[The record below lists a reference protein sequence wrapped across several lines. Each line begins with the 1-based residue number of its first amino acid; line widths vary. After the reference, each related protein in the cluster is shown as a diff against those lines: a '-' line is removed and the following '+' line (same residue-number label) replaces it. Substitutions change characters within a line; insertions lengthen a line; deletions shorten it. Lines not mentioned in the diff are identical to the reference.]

1 MKTLSDTQALDCA
14 DAGPATAAAVEQSE
28 VSGHVQRLLAGL
40 SENQQ
45 EAVRLRFQNGL
56 SYRDIAAVTG
66 LSVANVG
73 FLIHTAIKTIRT
85 RLGVEPDACP
95 RSLGGE
101 S

>member
-1 MKTLSDTQALDCA
+1 
-14 DAGPATAAAVEQSE
+14 
-28 VSGHVQRLLAGL
+28 LLAGL
-40 SENQQ
+40 SDNQQ

-66 LSVANVG
+66 LSVTNVG

-85 RLGVEPDACP
+85 RLGAEADSS